1 MKIIINSEIISTKK
15 IYKEGEEQEVEK
27 KIAEKW
33 CSKGWASKIQ
43 KKKSF
48 KDADLNNDGV
58 IDEKE
63 FDQIEKKNKQ

>member
-15 IYKEGEEQEVEK
+15 IYKEGEEYEVEK

-63 FDQIEKKNKQ
+63 FDQIEKKNKE